1 MEDVNRKFKELYE
14 RPQTSDKPSKR
25 GLWAY
30 IYIYIYIY
38 TRYIYIYIYVYIY
51 IQDIYIYVYIIIYIY
66 IFGIPRVLDRTCGC
80 CECLVASLV
89 NVSTQG
95 FTGMGA
101 E

>member
-1 MEDVNRKFKELYE
+1 MSTESSRNSTRGH
-14 RPQTSDKPSKR
+14 RHQTNLQKGDY
-25 GLWAY
+25 GHIY
-30 IYIYIYIY
+30 IHIYIYKIYIY
-38 TRYIYIYIYVYIY
+38 MYIY

>member
-1 MEDVNRKFKELYE
+1 MSTESSRNSTRGH
-14 RPQTSDKPSKR
+14 RHQTNLQKGDY
-25 GLWAY
+25 GHIY

-38 TRYIYIYIYVYIY
+38 KIYIYV
-51 IQDIYIYVYIIIYIY
+51 YIY

>member
-38 TRYIYIYIYVYIY
+38 
-51 IQDIYIYVYIIIYIY
+51 IQDIYIYVYIYKIYIYICIYNYIYIY